1 MVRLLLI
8 GGDVWQDGDNKL
20 RTRLKTDMANIK
32 TSSSRQSARHEQ
44 SYPLISIVQLVTYC
58 VALVTCVDFKK
69 LSDVLKSVQT
79 ADQLNVVL
87 LVLVAGILGFAI
99 GAAIGLGQLRKWR
112 SMFLC
117 GTTGAMV
124 TMLIVA
130 TYAAPARPAQAFA
143 ACLLPLVTTLFLRSR
158 TP

>member
-1 MVRLLLI
+1 MNREPSKNPV
-8 GGDVWQDGDNKL
+8 
-20 RTRLKTDMANIK
+20 TNIK
-32 TSSSRQSARHEQ
+32 TSPSRDPVQHEQ
-44 SYPLISIVQLVTYC
+44 SYPLISIVQLVTFC
-58 VALVTCVDFKK
+58 VALVTCVNFKK
-69 LSDVLKSVQT
+69 LRNVLDDVRSANLF
-79 ADQLNVVL
+79 NWVL
-87 LVLVAGILGFAI
+87 LVLVACILGFAI
-99 GAAIGLGQLRKWR
+99 GSAIGLGQIRKWR

-117 GTTGAMV
+117 GATGAIV